1 MFNLYCDNR
10 RLCDISDI
18 VNTAKTLGFQ
28 RKFKFIYTAIDAIN
42 KDLAGEWVNF
52 ETFIRLVTEK
62 IGNPFNED
70 GRRAMFNLVDN
81 EGKELLGFGDL
92 KRIAEELKYSM

>member
-10 RLCDISDI
+10 RLCDVSDI
-18 VNTAKTLGFQ
+18 VNTAKTLGFE

-52 ETFIRLVTEK
+52 
-62 IGNPFNED
+62 
-70 GRRAMFNLVDN
+70 
-81 EGKELLGFGDL
+81 
-92 KRIAEELKYSM
+92 